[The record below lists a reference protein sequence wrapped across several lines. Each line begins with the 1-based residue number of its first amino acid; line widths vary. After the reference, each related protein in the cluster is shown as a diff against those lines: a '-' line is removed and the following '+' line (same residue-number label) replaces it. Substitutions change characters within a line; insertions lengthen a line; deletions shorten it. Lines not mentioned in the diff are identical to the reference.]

1 MVSPKDS
8 SNQVTQVAGAGHG
21 VKNASMPT
29 RYMID
34 VHAHVGLP
42 KAAFPVAEELHSA
55 LDWGGYRSKD
65 PVGFAAIVSEPQ
77 ADNTD
82 LMISK
87 MDQNGVTHA
96 IIQPTPGNGSSNEFL
111 ASMVKRWPDR
121 FFGIYRPEF
130 LMSAA
135 GSGDVSQAKERR

>member
-1 MVSPKDS
+1 
-8 SNQVTQVAGAGHG
+8 
-21 VKNASMPT
+21 
-29 RYMID
+29 
-34 VHAHVGLP
+34 VG
-42 KAAFPVAEELHSA
+42 
-55 LDWGGYRSKD
+55 
-65 PVGFAAIVSEPQ
+65 PQ

-82 LMISK
+82 LIISK